1 MLKRLL
7 LPALWAALLPWSAH
21 AEVAEYTLDN
31 GMKVIVKEDHR
42 APVVVSQVWYRVG
55 SSYEPA
61 GLTGISHMLEHM
73 MFKGTEAHPAGEF
86 SRIIAENG
94 GSENAFTSR
103 DATAYYQQLEKSRL
117 AVSFEL
123 EADRMRNL
131 QLPEAEFLKE
141 RQVVAEERRLRT
153 EDDPQSLAYERFNA
167 LAYLES
173 PYRQP
178 VIGWMNDIQNYTV
191 EDLRA
196 WYRRWYA
203 PNNAILVVVGDVRAE
218 AVLALAREHFGPLAP
233 SEPAALKPRREPEQL
248 GERRVT
254 VRLPARLPYLIMGY
268 HVPVVGQAETAWEP
282 YALAV
287 LAGILDGGDSARL
300 ARELVRGSQVAA
312 SAGAGY
318 GAFARLPG
326 LFQLEGVPANGHG
339 VAALEAAFRDQVRQ
353 LQERPVDGAELARVK
368 AQVVAGD
375 VFGRDSVQYQA
386 IRIGRLES
394 IGLDWRLMD
403 GYVDRIR
410 AVTAEQVRAVARK
423 YLTGDNLTVAVLE
436 PQPTA
441 EGAREPRPVPQGG
454 ARDEQS

>member
-1 MLKRLL
+1 
-7 LPALWAALLPWSAH
+7 
-21 AEVAEYTLDN
+21 
-31 GMKVIVKEDHR
+31 
-42 APVVVSQVWYRVG
+42 
-55 SSYEPA
+55 
-61 GLTGISHMLEHM
+61 
-73 MFKGTEAHPAGEF
+73 
-86 SRIIAENG
+86 
-94 GSENAFTSR
+94 
-103 DATAYYQQLEKSRL
+103 
-117 AVSFEL
+117 
-123 EADRMRNL
+123 
-131 QLPEAEFLKE
+131 
-141 RQVVAEERRLRT
+141 
-153 EDDPQSLAYERFNA
+153 
-167 LAYLES
+167 
-173 PYRQP
+173 
-178 VIGWMNDIQNYTV
+178 MNDIQNYTV

-218 AVLALAREHFGPLAP
+218 AVLDLAREHFGPLAP
-233 SEPAALKPRREPEQL
+233 SEPTALKPRREPEQL

-300 ARELVRGSQVAA
+300 ARDLVRGSQVAA

-326 LFQLEGVPANGHG
+326 LLQLEGVPANGHG
-339 VAALEAAFRDQVRQ
+339 VAALEAAFRDQVQQ
-353 LQERPVDGAELARVK
+353 LQERPVDEAELARVK
-368 AQVVAGD
+368 AQVVASD

-403 GYVDRIR
+403 GYVERIR